1 MLGLSEAAGRHK
13 RASPGVRSLAVQ
25 QTARAYALLG
35 NGDACDRSLDV
46 ATVLANRAAARP
58 DREPPWIYFFSP
70 DYLVMQRGRAYRYL
84 GRYQQAEALLSA
96 GLAAL
101 PPDIGNAE
109 WALTYERDLE
119 AVRER
124 M

>member
-1 MLGLSEAAGRHK
+1 
-13 RASPGVRSLAVQ
+13 
-25 QTARAYALLG
+25 
-35 NGDACDRSLDV
+35 
-46 ATVLANRAAARP
+46 
-58 DREPPWIYFFSP
+58 
-70 DYLVMQRGRAYRYL
+70 MQRGRAYRYL

-101 PPDIGNAE
+101 PPDIRNAE

-124 M
+124 A